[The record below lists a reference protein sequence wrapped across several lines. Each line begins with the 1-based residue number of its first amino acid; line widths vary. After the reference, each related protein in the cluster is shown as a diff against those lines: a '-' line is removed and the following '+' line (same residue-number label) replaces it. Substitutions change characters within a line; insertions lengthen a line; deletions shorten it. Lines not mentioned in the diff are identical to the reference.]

1 MKLDDWLTTEKDAPE
16 STTKHRPG
24 KHGSFQQTMVIK
36 FPENP
41 ASDQID
47 PWSALAGLRL
57 SGDEKV
63 YLHGAMNAL
72 QLPRSLEHELLTRYR
87 EEWERAANRCTN
99 PNGIDNAGRR
109 AANLWI
115 QQGAPGF
122 IRWIPDG

>member
-1 MKLDDWLTTEKDAPE
+1 MKLDDWLTSPEDSAE
-16 STTKHRPG
+16 STAKHRAA
-24 KHGSFQQTMVIK
+24 KHGSFQQTMVVQ
-36 FPENP
+36 FPQNP
-41 ASDQID
+41 ASDQAD
-47 PWSALAGLRL
+47 PWSVLAGLRL
-57 SGDEKV
+57 SSDEKV

-122 IRWIPDG
+122 IRWESGG